1 LSRGPWGIGKVTSY
15 DLSLKGYRKVLNRG
29 VLNSIGNITSYGKG
43 NNLIPLITK
52 NATLLEKRIK
62 SGAAKQKNRR
72 NYYTGLGY

>member
-1 LSRGPWGIGKVTSY
+1 
-15 DLSLKGYRKVLNRG
+15 

-43 NNLIPLITK
+43 NNLIPLITN